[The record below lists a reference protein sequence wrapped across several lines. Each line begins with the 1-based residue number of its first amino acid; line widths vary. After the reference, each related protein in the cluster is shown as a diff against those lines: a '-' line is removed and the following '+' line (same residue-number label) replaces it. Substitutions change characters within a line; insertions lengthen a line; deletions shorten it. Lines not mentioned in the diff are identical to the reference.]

1 MSVTEFQTNEI
12 VSMSGVNSRI
22 QEINNMFPV
31 SVNNGGTGQTSF
43 MAGQVLLGNGNN
55 ALTSVATLPVT
66 SGGTGQTSLEGIRS
80 SLNLKK
86 FTILYNNPDGTS
98 GTIQLYD
105 SITNY
110 DYIDIYYS
118 GYDTSHRNFSGF
130 WRNANVNSYGVVLNA
145 TYPQGDLKGF
155 ISREALVNVTGD
167 SITFN
172 RNATIMFNGSNGGNI
187 WTFNNEKILILK
199 VVGYSD

>member
-1 MSVTEFQTNEI
+1 MSVTEFQISEI

-31 SVNNGGTGQTSF
+31 SVNNGGTGQTS
-43 MAGQVLLGNGNN
+43 
-55 ALTSVATLPVT
+55 
-66 SGGTGQTSLEGIRS
+66 LEGIRS

-86 FTILYNNPDGTS
+86 FTILYNNPNGTA

-130 WRNANVNSYGVVLNA
+130 WRNANVNSYGVVLNV

-167 SITFN
+167 AITFD